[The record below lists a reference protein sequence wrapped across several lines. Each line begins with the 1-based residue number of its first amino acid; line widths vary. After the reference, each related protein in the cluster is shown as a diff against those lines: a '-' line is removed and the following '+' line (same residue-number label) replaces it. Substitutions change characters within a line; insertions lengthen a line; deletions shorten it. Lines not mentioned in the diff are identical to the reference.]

1 MLRSIKIVLLY
12 LLLDLS
18 NNLVSVTSFALS
30 IGASVGFIS

>member
-18 NNLVSVTSFALS
+18 NSLVSVTSFALS
-30 IGASVGFIS
+30 VSAFVGFIS